1 MKEGAKPVA
10 GMSPFGPS
18 CRVQRLTTSVAIGGI
33 ADIGWPA
40 GGKGVGSVR
49 HPLGT
54 ADFASI
60 CCDISATTANIR
72 RFFRIKARR
81 TTCLLHNASGK
92 VSMGPTQG
100 DAMRAL
106 LIAAAGALA

>member
-1 MKEGAKPVA
+1 
-10 GMSPFGPS
+10 MSP
-18 CRVQRLTTSVAIGGI
+18 RATSKLWWWIISKALDLKWPIRE

-40 GGKGVGSVR
+40 GGKVIGSVR

-72 RFFRIKARR
+72 HFFRIKARR
-81 TTCLLHNASGK
+81 TTCILHNASGK
-92 VSMGPTQG
+92 V
-100 DAMRAL
+100 
-106 LIAAAGALA
+106 